1 MKWRIFFGQT
11 LYQVNVRSP
20 LRSHVHT
27 PRGHA
32 CLRFLFSRCTPQT
45 SPLLFFPRIHVA
57 AVSPPTPPD
66 RRLPGHQSTVVA
78 AHHPRR
84 STASPTVLTSPSPCS
99 PAANSPP
106 PNVVCRRPHTTEKG
120 PSSPVQQRLG
130 SAFAESA
137 VATGHRWRALTDPVG
152 TVGAG
157 PVAAPTGHACPTAIP
172 RSPFADGGEPRV
184 RALTIPRSPSPIF
197 Y

>member
-1 MKWRIFFGQT
+1 MKWRIFSGQT
-11 LYQVNVRSP
+11 FYQVNVRSP
-20 LRSHVHT
+20 LRSHVRT

-99 PAANSPP
+99 LAANSPP
-106 PNVVCRRPHTTEKG
+106 PNAVCRRPPHNGE
-120 PSSPVQQRLG
+120 
-130 SAFAESA
+130 
-137 VATGHRWRALTDPVG
+137 G
-152 TVGAG
+152 TVVAG
-157 PVAAPTGHACPTAIP
+157 STTPGIRLRRIRRCYRPQMACSH
-172 RSPFADGGEPRV
+172 RSSGDGGRWTRRRPYGPCSPHRHPPFADGGEPRV